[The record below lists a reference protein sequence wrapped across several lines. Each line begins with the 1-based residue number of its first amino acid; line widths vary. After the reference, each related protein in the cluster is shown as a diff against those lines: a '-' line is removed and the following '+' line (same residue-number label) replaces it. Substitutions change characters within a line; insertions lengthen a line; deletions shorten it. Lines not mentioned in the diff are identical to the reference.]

1 MKDLKL
7 VLKKK
12 WYDMIDAG
20 IKTEEYREIKP
31 FWANRLLYYTT
42 LGEKEYWESVLE
54 KAKELVNTH
63 PNCYNL
69 HDLLIKNMGTRGY
82 DTVTFYL
89 GYAND
94 RKAMTFAIKELVVD
108 QGKPE
113 WGAEDNTE
121 YFVIRLG
128 KRLA

>member
-1 MKDLKL
+1 MKVLNL

-12 WYDMIDAG
+12 WYEMIDSG

-54 KAKELVNTH
+54 KAKELVSTH

-69 HDLLIKNMGTRGY
+69 HNLLIKNMGTRGY
-82 DTVTFYL
+82 DTVVFYL
-89 GYAND
+89 GYGKD
-94 RKAMTFAIKELVVD
+94 RPSMTFSIKEIVVD
-108 QGKPE
+108 KGHKD
-113 WGAEDNTE
+113 WGAEEGTD

-128 KRLA
+128 NRLS